1 MRFKTLLIAFLWAG
15 ATLCASATLAAD
27 GLGMTGRH
35 AAAKPLALT
44 EFEALNINN
53 AGPEKAYGAI
63 YFIDGLDP
71 SAPAADDFK
80 PTYPYLQA
88 LNSQFGWDVFNAKY
102 PSSDPDVAQSIPRSL
117 PFVAKRIA
125 ALKAQGY
132 KRVVIAG
139 QSWGGWLS
147 INAASITDI
156 SKKLD
161 GLLIVAPAAYG
172 SRIWQGKD
180 NPYYLQN
187 LTDYVRHIK
196 TVRTPT
202 VAVFFD
208 GDAYDPGERGDVT
221 DAFYS
226 RTETPLLLIARPAG
240 FVGHGAGWLPP
251 FSDVFAACIN
261 DFLKKPETR
270 KCPAADPV
278 VRRDS
283 GEISEARLLGDKEA
297 TPVKQTDLAGRQFI
311 LTSPEI
317 EVQVLK
323 FGRRN
328 VEVATADG
336 VFDADLPSKENEAC
350 LGEDCYRLYRL
361 PNGRYLGFRENGSFA
376 GWLTPIK

>member
-1 MRFKTLLIAFLWAG
+1 MRFKTLLVWLFW
-15 ATLCASATLAAD
+15 ASATLWASAALAAG
-27 GLGMTGRH
+27 GLGVSGRP

-44 EFEALNINN
+44 EFTALNIRN
-53 AGPEKAYGAI
+53 AGPDKAYGAI

-88 LNSQFGWDVFNAKY
+88 LNSEFGWDVVNAKY
-102 PSSDPDVAQSIPRSL
+102 PGSEPDVAQSIPRSL
-117 PFVAKRIA
+117 QFVGQRIR

-132 KRVVIAG
+132 ERVVIAG
-139 QSWGGWLS
+139 QSWGAWLS
-147 INAASITDI
+147 INVANLKDV
-156 SKKLD
+156 SKDLD

-172 SRIWQGKD
+172 SRIWHGKD

-187 LTDYVRHIK
+187 LTEYVRNIK
-196 TVRTPT
+196 RVRTPT

-208 GDAYDPGERGDVT
+208 GDAYDPGERGDLT

-226 RTETPLLLIARPAG
+226 RTRTPLLLIDRPAG
-240 FVGHGAGWLPP
+240 FIGHGAGWLPP
-251 FSDVFAACIN
+251 FSDRFAACID
-261 DFLKKPETR
+261 DFLRKPRAKT
-270 KCPAADPV
+270 CPGADPASAG
-278 VRRDS
+278 DG
-283 GEISEARLLGDKEA
+283 GEPTEADLIDGKQA
-297 TPVKQTDLAGRQFI
+297 TPVSQADLAGRQFI

-323 FGRRN
+323 FGRSN

-336 VFDADLPSKENEAC
+336 VFDADLPSRENEAC
-350 LGEDCYRLYRL
+350 LGEECYRLYRL

-376 GWLTPIK
+376 GWLTLVR